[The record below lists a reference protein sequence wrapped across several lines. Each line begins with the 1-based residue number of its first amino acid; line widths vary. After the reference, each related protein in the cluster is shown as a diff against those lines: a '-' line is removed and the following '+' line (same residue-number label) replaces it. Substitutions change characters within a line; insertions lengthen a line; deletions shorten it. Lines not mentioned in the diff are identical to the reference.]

1 MNQFQN
7 FEIIMGTTRDDRM
20 RRKAVI
26 EQYVNQIHKYSSSS
40 GHILTPAEYVGRVGT
55 RFKDLRNTIHH
66 SQYDYSI
73 LFSTSQN
80 KVSRMELGTGA
91 ITIEHLYILKNY
103 TSRFDPFSI
112 LGTELFSGDKLFEQ
126 FVLLRTIL
134 NDEGLDALGCNMK
147 FLQNTRA
154 FIKQNQLQ
162 RMGY

>member
-91 ITIEHLYILKNY
+91 ITVEHLYILKNY

-112 LGTELFSGDKLFEQ
+112 LGNELFSGDQLFEQ
-126 FVLLRTIL
+126 FMLLRTIL
-134 NDEGLDALGCNMK
+134 NDDGLYVLSSNMQ
-147 FLQNTRA
+147 FLQNNIRY
-154 FIKQNQLQ
+154 IKQSQVQ
-162 RMGY
+162 HIGH